1 MRGKLALAT
10 VLAALVGGSLVTSVA
25 AGPPARPST
34 PRPWGTGSA
43 PTRAAVEKAV
53 PKGATR
59 LHETFLPSGEFR
71 FAFTLFL

>member
-10 VLAALVGGSLVTSVA
+10 ILAALVGGSLVTSVA

-34 PRPWGTGSA
+34 LRPRGTGSA
-43 PTRAAVEKAV
+43 PTGAAVEKAV

-59 LHETFLPSGEFR
+59 
-71 FAFTLFL
+71 FAFTLFP